1 MHNCKVPPS
10 LFQKCHHK
18 ILFIL
23 RSEAEQFCCRN
34 FFFFFGFCAYIHEN
48 MGSELLRPPQQ
59 SMPKRLYLRSTGPKT
74 EEQGGNRILFGVVGT
89 PPQNIF
95 VIISEI
101 FLFFLTTNLSEY
113 RGLKI
118 KKGIF
123 FFFILL
129 NSIFFFSV
137 NTVKIKLLKKSKIF
151 YRTIIFAGGS

>member
-1 MHNCKVPPS
+1 MILIFNFDS
-10 LFQKCHHK
+10 LF
-18 ILFIL
+18 LFCVAK
-23 RSEAEQFCCRN
+23 RSSFVVEI
-34 FFFFFGFCAYIHEN
+34 FFFFLDFAHIYMKIWGPNNWDHRNKVCPKGYIWDLQVLKRKNRGEIVYFL
-48 MGSELLRPPQQ
+48 GLL
-59 SMPKRLYLRSTGPKT
+59 GP
-74 EEQGGNRILFGVVGT
+74 

-118 KKGIF
+118 KKVIF

-151 YRTIIFAGGS
+151 YRTLIFTEGS